1 MDYRPTNRNQS
12 KDACCTK
19 MPFLYTGRNVAPT
32 EGPQCRSVNRSLP
45 VNVEFQSIKLLHQDP
60 PTLKKQEP
68 CMITSAEPDR
78 TSERTRE
85 IESTTKPIENNAK
98 LVRTTNVKF
107 TWENP
112 KLRQIPNY
120 YPLETSARAF
130 SESQIHAVLANLSE
144 AFRWMGIHAKYF
156 ENPAGA
162 ALLTSE
168 LVEIHLY
175 LWRACGRTNMIY
187 VELQRRRG
195 DSIIFHRYAKSIL
208 DAAISGDF
216 SEMNFY
222 TIKDESRY
230 LQAAKSVF
238 QAEMQPFED
247 SSLEPI
253 ERVAD
258 LLQKKRLD
266 ARILAMESLSILT
279 NPLKTSWNT
288 ACDASRAVLLVS
300 AENHQFGVIHAF
312 ILNAVQKGRMSD
324 ENTLL
329 EHMIDY
335 DSDSDDDDDD
345 DDSVEDYFMKT
356 GGRDDTDGARPS
368 EYYCAMYTILNYALK
383 TIFNA
388 LQVLTNSPDI
398 NTETREPNPSVVE
411 NFYQSSFAFSPEK
424 DILTSLLI
432 EVDFAVS
439 KPHDACLAAKCL
451 TLMCQSSIAARRRVT
466 TLNGLEIVSRAEG
479 VGSVVNA
486 RLQNACRELMQV
498 LVTL

>member
-1 MDYRPTNRNQS
+1 M
-12 KDACCTK
+12 
-19 MPFLYTGRNVAPT
+19 
-32 EGPQCRSVNRSLP
+32 SVNA
-45 VNVEFQSIKLLHQDP
+45 EFQSIKVLRQDQ

-68 CMITSAEPDR
+68 CMITATEPDR

-85 IESTTKPIENNAK
+85 IESTTKLIENNAK
-98 LVRTTNVKF
+98 LIRTTNIKF

-112 KLRQIPNY
+112 KLRQIPKY
-120 YPLETSARAF
+120 YPLESSTRAF

-195 DSIIFHRYAKSIL
+195 DSIIFHRYASSIL

-238 QAEMQPFED
+238 QAETQPFED

-266 ARILAMESLSILT
+266 TRILAMESLSILT

-288 ACDASRAVLLVS
+288 ARDASRAVLLGS
-300 AENHQFGVIHAF
+300 AENHQFGVIHTF

-324 ENTLL
+324 EISLV

-345 DDSVEDYFMKT
+345 FVEDYFTKT
-356 GGRDDTDGARPS
+356 GVRRDDTDGARPS

-388 LQVLTNSPDI
+388 LQVLTTSPDI
-398 NTETREPNPSVVE
+398 NTETKQPNPSIVE

-439 KPHDACLAAKCL
+439 KPHEACLAAKCL
-451 TLMCQSSIAARRRVT
+451 TLMCQSSIAAHRRVT
-466 TLNGLEIVSRAEG
+466 NLNGLEIVSRAEG
-479 VGSVVNA
+479 VGSFVNA
-486 RLQNACRELMQV
+486 RLQNACGELMQV